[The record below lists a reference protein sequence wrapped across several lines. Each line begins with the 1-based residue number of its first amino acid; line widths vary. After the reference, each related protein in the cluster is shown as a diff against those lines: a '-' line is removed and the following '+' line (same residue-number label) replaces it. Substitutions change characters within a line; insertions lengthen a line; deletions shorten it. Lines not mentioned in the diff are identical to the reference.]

1 MNRKIVDKEND
12 ASCASGLSTGVIA
25 AIAEPP
31 QIAVPVPINTHSLPG
46 TRSNLPKQSA
56 LRNAALIVASVIDS
70 ESIPVFATSAI
81 GRPKPSATI
90 DHCKTCF
97 DEKAIP
103 GVKRASGEKNLK
115 WDYKL
120 EHSLRELENTLFDS
134 ETSASEYYATI
145 DFDMFI
151 SLWKEDAV

>member
-1 MNRKIVDKEND
+1 M
-12 ASCASGLSTGVIA
+12 IA

-103 GVKRASGEKNLK
+103 GVKRASGEKRQRTAIPRKIPITALPIK
-115 WDYKL
+115 GKARP
-120 EHSLRELENTLFDS
+120 SATATPPSTR
-134 ETSASEYYATI
+134 TSSRPGSKGMALLQNIGFLQNVS
-145 DFDMFI
+145 
-151 SLWKEDAV
+151 